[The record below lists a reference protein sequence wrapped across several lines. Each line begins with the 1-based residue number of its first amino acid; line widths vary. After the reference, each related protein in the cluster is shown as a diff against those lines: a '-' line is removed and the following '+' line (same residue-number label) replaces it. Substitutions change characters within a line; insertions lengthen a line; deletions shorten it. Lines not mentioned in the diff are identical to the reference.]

1 MKICMVVVTSS
12 IWEMKQ
18 SMPTFQNLIVI
29 IELEQSS
36 RMQFWKDQ
44 SQRHKNVTPRVAHTE
59 HCW

>member
-1 MKICMVVVTSS
+1 MKICMVVVTSP

-44 SQRHKNVTPRVAHTE
+44 CQRHKNVTQG
-59 HCW
+59 

>member
-44 SQRHKNVTPRVAHTE
+44 SQKHKNVTPG
-59 HCW
+59 